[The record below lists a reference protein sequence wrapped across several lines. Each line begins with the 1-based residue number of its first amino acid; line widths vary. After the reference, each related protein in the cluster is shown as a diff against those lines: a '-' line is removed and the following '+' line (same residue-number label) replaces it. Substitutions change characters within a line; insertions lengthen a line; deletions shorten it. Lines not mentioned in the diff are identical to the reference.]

1 MTTVI
6 IDSFNRTA
14 ADLAASPVGRWSV
27 QLLSG
32 TTAAFSIDGQSARTA
47 DSWTH
52 STRGAALW
60 IGTDPGVNHGRWRA
74 RLRRN
79 TTDVKIVALIFRSN
93 NDDPTIHDRYFF
105 GYDSA
110 ASGYALRRYAGST
123 SIAITHGTSAVTLD
137 TDWHLYEASMTSVGG
152 GNVAIVCKVDGVTI
166 FSVVTPDFQTTVSAT
181 ERRGMG
187 IEFSSTTTSAD
198 WDPTPTIAEYP
209 PPMFPTLPE
218 ADIAY
223 CDSIEFDDLVTGSAE
238 FTPMLT
244 AEPTLTPV
252 SVSTEVDDLD
262 VTGFPVA
269 PDWQEEQT
277 STYLVDEAPTDAD
290 YVATWSRTTTV
301 RRSWRLTWSVLN
313 ATDYGAL
320 QAFLETNLHRAF
332 PYTAYDGSIINVTV
346 LDGSFVYDLISVG
359 VYGNVSMII
368 EEAITP

>member
-1 MTTVI
+1 MTTVL

-14 ADLAASPVGRWSV
+14 ANLATSPTGRWSV

-32 TTAAFSIDGQSARTA
+32 TTAAFAVDGQSAYSAST
-47 DSWTH
+47 WT
-52 STRGAALW
+52 SNTRGAALW

-74 RLRRN
+74 RLRRS
-79 TTDVKIVALIFRSN
+79 TTDITLIGLVFRSN
-93 NDDPTIHDRYFF
+93 NDDPSIHDRLFF
-105 GYDSA
+105 GYDLAS
-110 ASGYALRRYAGST
+110 SGYVLRRYSSST
-123 SIAITHGTSAVTLD
+123 TIAINYGTSAATLD
-137 TDWHLYEASMTSVGG
+137 TDWHLFEATMTAMGPGTVRI
-152 GNVAIVCKVDGVTI
+152 VAKVDGVQI
-166 FSVVTPDFQTTVSAT
+166 FSVLVGDIQTTVSAT
-181 ERRGMG
+181 ERRGFG
-187 IEFSSTTTSAD
+187 FELASVSGGGWSA
-198 WDPTPTIAEYP
+198 A
-209 PPMFPTLPE
+209 

-223 CDSIEFDDLVTGSAE
+223 CDSIEFDDLATGSAE
-238 FTPMLT
+238 FTPTLT